1 MDPPRL
7 LDGRLKLRHLVLI
20 DALAE
25 RGTVVSA
32 ADRLHVTQ
40 PVVTRALHELE
51 DILGVR
57 LFDRG
62 ARGITPTIFGLAFI
76 DHARSVLAEI
86 ERAGRHVAELADAD
100 RGTVTVGTHLAGSN
114 LLLPRAI
121 GALKRQHPLVT
132 VVVHEAT
139 PDVLIGE
146 LLSGRV
152 DLIVGRLTP
161 RPGDA
166 RVEQVVLHEEPIR
179 LVTRAS
185 HPALDLADP
194 ALADL
199 LLFPWILPVIETV
212 LRHELEEL
220 FLRENLPLPEDR
232 IECTSILTVRQ
243 LLLDTNMIAVLP
255 MLISAEDD
263 RLAMLPTPLE
273 PLCRTV
279 GVTLPAGR
287 SLSPSALAL
296 LERLHLVAG
305 ELPRPDPAEHA

>member
-25 RGTVVSA
+25 RGTVVGA
-32 ADRLHVTQ
+32 AERLHVTQ

-57 LFDRG
+57 LFERG

-76 DHARSVLAEI
+76 DHARSVLAEL

-121 GALKRQHPLVT
+121 AALKRDHPLVT

-139 PDVLIGE
+139 PDVLLTD

-166 RVEQVVLHEEPIR
+166 RVEQVALHEEPIR
-179 LVTRAS
+179 LVTRVG
-185 HPALDLADP
+185 HPALDLPDP
-194 ALADL
+194 RLAEL
-199 LLFPWILPVIETV
+199 LAYPWIVPVTETV
-212 LRHELEEL
+212 LRHELEAIL
-220 FLRENLPLPEDR
+220 LREELPLPDDR
-232 IECTSILTVRQ
+232 IECTSILTLRQ
-243 LLLDTNMIAVLP
+243 LLLDTDVIAVLP
-255 MLISAEDD
+255 MLIAEEDE
-263 RLAMLPTPLE
+263 RLAMLPTLLE
-273 PLCRTV
+273 PLRRTV

-287 SLSPSALAL
+287 SLSPSAEAL
-296 LERLHLVAG
+296 LDRLHVVAG
-305 ELPRPDPAEHA
+305 DLARSFAA